1 MTRDEKTSFFSLFLD
16 RVEVKPKDLVPLTE
30 DVQEARKDPALWRN
44 LMVKLRSGVESPRW
58 RLFRQFI
65 SLPGGLKFLLDLRAD
80 ILAAQHQGAPDLE
93 PLDDDL
99 KRLFE
104 SWFQN
109 GFLFLKEI
117 TLDSPYSQI
126 EIIKTRDM
134 VHPMTSLEEVGQRLG
149 RDRRCLALYH
159 HAMPK
164 EPVVFIEVG
173 LTKGLARS
181 IHEII
186 GQEAGQG
193 NGQGRKDT
201 AIFYSINNTQ
211 NGLAGLG
218 LGKVLIFQVVEYL
231 KKRAP
236 QVKNF
241 CTLSPMPGFWR
252 RYLRPVLEGQEGF
265 KMNVEGLQKV
275 FDKRTFTLLQKEFVS
290 MDGDKNAGF
299 TEVLLGV
306 FSETRWA
313 ENQVLVRSLAKPLRR
328 LGYIY
333 LAEEK
338 NRVGQPLD
346 PVANFHLSN
355 GASLTPGHV
364 NFMANCSPKGLER
377 SLSLMV
383 NYVYSQTWLKQI
395 QSSVVRLGGIIP
407 VSMSRGLTAGSK
419 GEDAAG

>member
-1 MTRDEKTSFFSLFLD
+1 
-16 RVEVKPKDLVPLTE
+16 
-30 DVQEARKDPALWRN
+30 RKDPALWRT
-44 LMVKLRSGVESPRW
+44 LMVKLRSSVESPRW

-80 ILAAQHQGAPDLE
+80 ILAAQYQGAPDLE

-126 EIIKTRDM
+126 EIIKNRDM
-134 VHPMTSLEEVGQRLG
+134 VHPMTSLEEVGRRLG
-149 RDRRCLALYH
+149 RDRRCFALYH
-159 HAMPK
+159 RAMPE

-186 GQEAGQG
+186 GQEAGKG
-193 NGQGRKDT
+193 NEQSRKDT
-201 AIFYSINNTQ
+201 AVFYSINNTQ

-231 KKRAP
+231 KKTAP

-252 RYLRPVLEGQEGF
+252 RYLRPVLEGRKDF
-265 KMNVEGLQKV
+265 IMNVEGLQKI
-275 FDKRTFTLLQKEFVS
+275 FDKRPWALLQEEFVS
-290 MDGDKNAGF
+290 MGGDKKAAF
-299 TEVLLGV
+299 AEVLLTV

-313 ENQVLVRSLAKPLRR
+313 ENQALSRSLAKPLRR

-338 NRVGQPLD
+338 NRAGRPLD

-364 NFMANCSPKGLER
+364 NFKANCSPKGLER
-377 SLSLMV
+377 SLGLMV
-383 NYVYSQTWLKQI
+383 NYVYSQSWLKQI
-395 QSSVVRLGGIIP
+395 KSSMARLGGLIP
-407 VSMSRGLTAGSK
+407 DALGRGLTANSK
-419 GEDAAG
+419 GEDAVG